1 MDLSD
6 RAPIEAV
13 IDVITNKEAI
23 AVNQQWAGH
32 PGSLVKEF
40 HPPVPKAGKKYI
52 VGVPC
57 DSAKD
62 PGQLG
67 WAIDAASSSITHGGK
82 CADFA
87 DNEEVVLAPCNSSS
101 PTQKFDYDSATGELK
116 VAKGMCLDVFYYA
129 GPRVDVYGCN
139 HNFNENFTLSAS
151 GVLSTEQV
159 PAHPSRCLSTSEN
172 NPEGNSPTAVQ
183 VWAKPQPN
191 GAMAVLFINSLPMAV
206 AANVSLKELNMTAK
220 SAKVRDVWA
229 HKDLPAAGPLI
240 EVNLGP
246 TDSHFIVISP

>member
-1 MDLSD
+1 MTGECGQIVFVLSSKLRHTQAPWGV
-6 RAPIEAV
+6 RAEKPPALRSSWPLLSKV
-13 IDVITNKEAI
+13 LT
-23 AVNQQWAGH
+23 
-32 PGSLVKEF
+32 GSSSLPSFPPSIFPSFPPSQLVKEF

-129 GPRVDVYGCN
+129 GECRPAWPRRC
-139 HNFNENFTLSAS
+139 S
-151 GVLSTEQV
+151 
-159 PAHPSRCLSTSEN
+159 PSYVRALAQ
-172 NPEGNSPTAVQ
+172 PWPLARPTA
-183 VWAKPQPN
+183 
-191 GAMAVLFINSLPMAV
+191 S
-206 AANVSLKELNMTAK
+206 
-220 SAKVRDVWA
+220 
-229 HKDLPAAGPLI
+229 
-240 EVNLGP
+240 
-246 TDSHFIVISP
+246 